1 MYFMSDRYLCSEKV
15 EPVRPVERYV
25 DGIARANSQEV
36 PDIKETKCDAAPSS
50 CVQVSGGFL
59 IHKNPPA

>member
-36 PDIKETKCDAAPSS
+36 PDIKETKCDTAPSS
-50 CVQVSGGFL
+50 RFQADSEVNTQPVG
-59 IHKNPPA
+59 A